1 MASSE
6 IGNLPTELTSFV
18 GRRHDVAEVKRLLPA
33 ARLVTVTGVGGVGK
47 TRLALR
53 VARQLHRSFPGGV
66 WLVQLDRLR
75 DQSLLALTVAG
86 TLGLVEQPGR
96 AAAEVLAEYLRG
108 RRVLLLLDN
117 CEHLV
122 DAVAKLADRLL
133 SSAAGLRVLA
143 TSREP
148 LGIGAETV
156 VELPPLPTPDPSRPV
171 DRAELLRSDAVALFT
186 ERAATLLPGFEVT
199 EVNQA
204 AVVEICHL
212 VEGLPLA
219 VELAAT
225 WLRVLSPGQIRD
237 RLTDRLAL
245 LTRGSRL
252 VPDRQQT
259 LRGCIDWSYELCT
272 RAERRLWAR
281 LSVFAG
287 GFDIESVARVCDGGE
302 TAPDYLGD
310 VLESL
315 RHKSVLLGDESAGRY
330 RMLETLREYGG
341 RRLAEEPDHGLIARR
356 HRDHYAAM
364 AARAEAAWTGPEQLS
379 WARTLTREHAN
390 LQLAMEY
397 CLREP
402 DQAGAAQDLAARL
415 WFFWIACGFLREGR
429 YYLDRAVALGGV
441 GRARRWALWACAF
454 VAGSMNDLGIAE
466 TLARQ
471 CHAEAVEAGDRRLT
485 ICATEVR
492 GMIHAI
498 RGDLDPAI
506 DLLRECE
513 DYYGGLDRIDVG
525 RLRTLPMLGVTLVM
539 RGDLDAALG
548 SRRSAGGCAR
558 ASASS
563 GNDRTC
569 TTSWAWPCAASTIRP
584 ARCGT

>member
-1 MASSE
+1 MSSSDRHE
-6 IGNLPTELTSFV
+6 TGVLPAELTSFV
-18 GRRHDVAEVKRLLPA
+18 GRRHEVAEVKRLLPA

-53 VARQLHRSFPGGV
+53 VARQHRRAFPGGV

-75 DQSLLALTVAG
+75 DQSLLAQTIAG

-96 AAAEVLAEYLRG
+96 PAADVLAEHLPGRG
-108 RRVLLLLDN
+108 VLLLLDN

-133 SSAAGLRVLA
+133 RSAGDLSVLA

-156 VELPPLPTPDPSRPV
+156 VELPPLHTPDPNRAA

-186 ERAATLLPGFEVT
+186 ERAATMSPGFELT
-199 EVNQA
+199 DANQA
-204 AVVEICHL
+204 SVAQVCHL

-225 WLRVLSPGQIRD
+225 WLRTLSPEQIRD
-237 RLTDRLAL
+237 RLTDRLTDRLAL
-245 LTRGSRL
+245 LSRGSRG

-259 LRGCIDWSYELCT
+259 LRGCIDWSYDLCT

-287 GFDIESVARVCDGGE
+287 GFDRCAVAQVCDGE
-302 TAPDYLGD
+302 QAAPGYLGD

-315 RHKSVLLGDESAGRY
+315 RNKSILIRDESAGRY
-330 RMLETLREYGG
+330 RMLETLREYGAS
-341 RRLAEEPDHGLIARR
+341 RLAEEPDQGQIARR

-390 LQLAMEY
+390 LRVAMEY

-402 DQAGAAQDLAARL
+402 AEAAAAQDLAARL

-429 YYLDRAVALGGV
+429 YYLDRAVGRGGS
-441 GRARRWALWACAF
+441 GRPRRWALWARAF
-454 VAGSMNDLGIAE
+454 VAGSMNDLDIADD
-466 TLARQ
+466 LARQ
-471 CHAEAVEAGDRRLT
+471 CHADAAAAGDRQLAT
-485 ICATEVR
+485 YATEVR
-492 GMIHAI
+492 AMVHAI
-498 RGDLDPAI
+498 RGDLDPAV
-506 DLLRECE
+506 DLMRECL
-513 DYYGGLDRIDVG
+513 DYYGSLDRLDAG
-525 RLRTLPMLGVTLVM
+525 RLRTQPMLGVALVM
-539 RGDLDAALG
+539 RGDLDAALALAPECQQLCESLG
-548 SRRSAGGCAR
+548 EQWQRSYVHYFVALALR
-558 ASASS
+558 
-563 GNDRTC
+563 GN
-569 TTSWAWPCAASTIRP
+569 I
-584 ARCGT
+584 